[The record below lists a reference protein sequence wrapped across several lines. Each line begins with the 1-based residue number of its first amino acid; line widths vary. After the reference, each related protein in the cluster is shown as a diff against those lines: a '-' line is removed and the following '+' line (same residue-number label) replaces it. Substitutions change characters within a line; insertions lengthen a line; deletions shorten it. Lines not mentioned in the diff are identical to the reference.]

1 MFFVQT
7 KPTGLKEAVGSIID
21 KIQETGEIPSHLVEI
36 ASPHA
41 YPTIAPESDEEPS
54 LEKKLAQTA
63 GEDPDILLTKLAN
76 AEQLTIAADLERND
90 VLLVQ
95 GPPGTGKTHTIA
107 NLMGH
112 FLAQG
117 KRILVTS
124 EKVKAL
130 SVLKDKLPDEIKP
143 LCVSRLGSQKDLL
156 STANELQDKL
166 SRLSAAKLRR
176 NISDQEQTRNLL
188 IEDLASTRKQIFT
201 LRQKD
206 CETITY
212 NGRGYS
218 FVGLAKRMREEE
230 DKFSSVI
237 PGAVTKGD
245 RKSVV

>member
-1 MFFVQT
+1 M
-7 KPTGLKEAVGSIID
+7 
-21 KIQETGEIPSHLVEI
+21 
-36 ASPHA
+36 
-41 YPTIAPESDEEPS
+41 
-54 LEKKLAQTA
+54 AQTA

-130 SVLKDKLPDEIKP
+130 SVLKDKLPEEIKP

-156 STANELQDKL
+156 STANDLQDKL
-166 SRLSAAKLRR
+166 ARLSAAKLRR
-176 NISDQEQTRNLL
+176 NR
-188 IEDLASTRKQIFT
+188 
-201 LRQKD
+201 
-206 CETITY
+206 
-212 NGRGYS
+212 
-218 FVGLAKRMREEE
+218 
-230 DKFSSVI
+230 
-237 PGAVTKGD
+237 
-245 RKSVV
+245 